1 MTPELK
7 LPLAYRPHQYDD
19 WGVLRDADGNLFTQI
34 SWPRFGEEVYAEHR
48 KNGTDPYEQAAKM
61 VMNAVNARPPQ
72 DAALI
77 AFTPFVQDGRL
88 FGRTKEG
95 HVFEIGV
102 PDGYS
107 LSRTGV
113 EQTSPGYFLDT
124 ERLNELQIET
134 IDKILSLTKHGAKS
148 IDVEIRKDGKEYRFQ
163 ADWIK
168 HLKFTPQLRSQEITG
183 GAIADI
189 AAERKRQIE
198 KEGWS
203 IEHDD
208 DHDDGSLAKAA
219 GCYAL
224 HAGGVK
230 DIVGKLEDH
239 GTGVRGRTL
248 EKIPRHWP
256 WSAAWWKPKRNPRKD
271 LVRAGALIVAEIERL
286 DRATP
291 QPAASEGECTLCDK
305 GFPVDKQGFH
315 YPTQKYGMIESE
327 PCPLYNPPAPGAVQ
341 ELVEALKLAKEAM
354 HPLHKHHTE
363 IDAAIA
369 KHSKPGER

>member
-1 MTPELK
+1 MNLTPVMIAALLLSPKSIVRDASALERLEKMSELK
-7 LPLAYRPHQYDD
+7 MGIGKSDEWYTPPEIFEALKVNFDLDPCGSDSDD
-19 WGVLRDADGNLFTQI
+19 FVPASLKYMKCHDGLSKNWLGKFV
-34 SWPRFGEEVYAEHR
+34 WMNPPFG
-48 KNGTDPYEQAAKM
+48 
-61 VMNAVNARPPQ
+61 
-72 DAALI
+72 
-77 AFTPFVQDGRL
+77 GRN
-88 FGRTKEG
+88 G
-95 HVFEIGV
+95 HVPWLKKFIENGNGIGLCRAYTSAGWFHEYMPQMDCILFPKGKTKFIDQNGQRGKSPSSGIV
-102 PDGYS
+102 MFALGEKG
-107 LSRTGV
+107 SRALKECNLGM
-113 EQTSPGYFLDT
+113 FFM
-124 ERLNELQIET
+124 
-134 IDKILSLTKHGAKS
+134 TKHYPDRRA
-148 IDVEIRKDGKEYRFQ
+148 
-163 ADWIK
+163 A
-168 HLKFTPQLRSQEITG
+168 LRSQEITG

-291 QPAASEGECTLCDK
+291 QPAASEGKDHE
-305 GFPVDKQGFH
+305 
-315 YPTQKYGMIESE
+315 
-327 PCPLYNPPAPGAVQ
+327 
-341 ELVEALKLAKEAM
+341 
-354 HPLHKHHTE
+354 
-363 IDAAIA
+363 
-369 KHSKPGER
+369 